1 MLSIHNIT
9 SGQASTYY
17 TKDTYYSRDQ
27 LRGRWAGKGAELLG
41 LDGDF
46 TQEDFENIIHG
57 RDRSG
62 AELIERGF
70 QGKHQAGKD
79 LTFSAPKS
87 VSVLYEVLGDA
98 GL

>member
-1 MLSIHNIT
+1 MLSIHNVT

-17 TKDTYYSRDQ
+17 TQDSYYTRDQ
-27 LRGRWAGKGAELLG
+27 LGGQWTGRGAELLG

-46 TQEDFENIIHG
+46 SREDFENIIHG

-62 AELIERGF
+62 TELIERGF

-79 LTFSAPKS
+79 LTFSAP
-87 VSVLYEVLGDA
+87 
-98 GL
+98 